1 MMNATERKLRKIALI
16 LTVILALQFVWSGL
30 RFWQTSEPDPI
41 HPAESSLR
49 VDDMR
54 YGRDTEGDS
63 AQALVNRPLFWQG
76 RYPYVP
82 DQVAEIEAPVMEVR
96 GSTAIDQVKLRGVYP
111 GGIIISY
118 KGEGRRVR
126 LSESVEDWTFIER
139 LPGAAVFSSGKDSR
153 TLNLEHAFS
162 VAKPRAQ
169 PAVDESAADLKDVP
183 ATGNK

>member
-1 MMNATERKLRKIALI
+1 MMNATERQLRKIALI
-16 LTVILALQFVWSGL
+16 LTLILALQFVWGGL
-30 RFWQTSEPDPI
+30 RLWQTSEPDPI

-49 VDDMR
+49 VNDMR

-82 DQVAEIEAPVMEVR
+82 DQVAEIAAPVEAR
-96 GSTAIDQVKLRGVYP
+96 GSTAINRVKLRGVYP

-118 KGEGRRVR
+118 EKKARRVR
-126 LSESVEDWTFIER
+126 LGESVADWQLIELR
-139 LPGAAVFSSGKDSR
+139 PGAAVFSSGKGQR

-162 VAKPRAQ
+162 VAQPPAQ
-169 PAVDESAADLKDVP
+169 SA
-183 ATGNK
+183 GNK

>member
-1 MMNATERKLRKIALI
+1 MMNATERQLRKIALI

-30 RFWQTSEPDPI
+30 RLWQTSEPDPI

-54 YGRDTEGDS
+54 YARDTEGDS

-82 DQVAEIEAPVMEVR
+82 DQVAEIAAPVEAR
-96 GSTAIDQVKLRGVYP
+96 GSNAINQVKLRGVYP

-118 KGEGRRVR
+118 EGKGRRVR
-126 LSESVEDWTFIER
+126 LGESVADWQFIELR
-139 LPGAAVFSSGKDSR
+139 PGAAVFSSGKDQR

-169 PAVDESAADLKDVP
+169 PAVDEPAVGLKDVP
-183 ATGNK
+183 AAGNK